1 MNRSPDVDLVLRDY
15 LADDGLTAPD
25 YVLDIVEGRIS
36 RQPQRRTWPFQGRTN
51 VTTQFKLIAGLAAV
65 VLVAIVGY
73 NLLPR
78 QPGVGG
84 RATPIPSPTAAP
96 SATPTDSP
104 AATGTIRL
112 EPLPASAP
120 SLTIEVTLPAD
131 WGAYD
136 SWMLLG
142 PEPVGAGT
150 GEVKIAFTAA
160 EGLHSDP
167 CQWDHLG
174 NGDPYQQ
181 GDLEVGP
188 TVEDL
193 ASALAASDAYE
204 TTTPTDVTLG
214 GFPGKALDLELSPD
228 ISECDVEGGVDP
240 RRFVFSGAESR
251 GFTVM
256 GEATRS
262 QVSIVDVNGVR
273 LIAVLMS
280 YPGTSDA
287 DLTAAQAILDSL
299 VITP

>member
-1 MNRSPDVDLVLRDY
+1 MNRTPDVDLVLRDY
-15 LADDGLTAPD
+15 FADDGLTAPD
-25 YVLDIVEGRIS
+25 YILDVVEGRIS
-36 RQPQRRTWPFQGRTN
+36 RQSQRRTWPFPGRTN

-73 NLLPR
+73 SVLPR

-84 RATPIPSPTAAP
+84 PTTPIPSPTAAR
-96 SATPTDSP
+96 SVSPTEAL
-104 AATGTIRL
+104 AATRVVSL
-112 EPLPASAP
+112 QPLPVSAP
-120 SLTIEVTLPAD
+120 NLTIEVTLPAE
-131 WGAYD
+131 WGDYD

-142 PEPVGAGT
+142 PQPVEAQT

-167 CQWDHLG
+167 CHWDRLG
-174 NGDPYQQ
+174 NGDPNQP

-193 ASALAASDAYE
+193 ASALAASDTYE
-204 TTTPTDVTLG
+204 TTTPTDVTVG
-214 GFPGKALDLELSPD
+214 GFPGKALDLELPPSV
-228 ISECDVEGGVDP
+228 SGCDVDGGAEP

-256 GEATRS
+256 GEASRS
-262 QVSIVDVNGVR
+262 QVSIVDVNGAR
-273 LIAVLMS
+273 LIAVVMS